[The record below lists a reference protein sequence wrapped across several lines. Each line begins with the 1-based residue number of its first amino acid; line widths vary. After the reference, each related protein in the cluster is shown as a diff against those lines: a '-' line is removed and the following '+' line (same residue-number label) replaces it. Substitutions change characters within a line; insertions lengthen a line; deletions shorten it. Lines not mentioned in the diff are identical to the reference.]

1 MKIVMTLTTAV
12 IMLIFMMTND
22 DEMTMTRMITYLK
35 MIDE

>member
-1 MKIVMTLTTAV
+1 MTLTTAV